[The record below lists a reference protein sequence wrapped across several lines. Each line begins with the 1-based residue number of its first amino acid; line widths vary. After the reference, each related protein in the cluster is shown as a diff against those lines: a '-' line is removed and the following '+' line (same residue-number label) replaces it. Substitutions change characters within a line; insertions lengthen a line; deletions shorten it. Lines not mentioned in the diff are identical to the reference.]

1 MYGTITEFFYQALSM
16 LVLGIESSCDETGV
30 AIYDSD
36 AGLLAHA
43 LHSQIDTHRVHGGV
57 VPELASRDHINY
69 LVPLLD
75 KVLQQTGLD
84 KKALDGVAYTAGPGL
99 IGALLVGSCF
109 AKSLAYALQIP
120 ALAIHHL
127 EAHLLAA
134 KMETPSLQFPFIA
147 LLVSGGHCQ
156 LVEVKDLGEYH
167 ILGDT
172 LDDAVG
178 EAFDK
183 TAKLMGIP
191 YPGGPVLA
199 ALADQCESTPYRF
212 PRPMTDRPGLD
223 FSFSGLK
230 TFALNTWSQS
240 TKDERARAEI
250 AKAFQ
255 QAVVDTLMIKC
266 KRAVQESGC
275 KELVVAGGVG
285 ANKALRSGLSEW
297 IQSIGGTIYF
307 PALEYCTDNGAMI
320 AYAGCLRMLRGEKDL
335 SSSVEVKAR
344 WPLA

>member
-1 MYGTITEFFYQALSM
+1 M

>member
-1 MYGTITEFFYQALSM
+1 M
-16 LVLGIESSCDETGV
+16 LVLGFESSCDETGI

-43 LHSQIDTHRVHGGV
+43 LHSQIDTHRIHGGV
-57 VPELASRDHINY
+57 VPELASRDHVNY
-69 LVPLLD
+69 LIPLMNE
-75 KVLQQTGLD
+75 VLQQASLD
-84 KKALDGVAYTAGPGL
+84 KKALHGIAYTAGPGL

-109 AKSLAYALQIP
+109 AKSLAYALNIP
-120 ALAIHHL
+120 ALAVHHL

-134 KMETPSLQFPFIA
+134 KMETPSLDFPFIA

-156 LVEVKDLGEYH
+156 LIEVRALGEYRL
-167 ILGDT
+167 LGDT

-199 ALADQCESTPYRF
+199 ALADQCETTPYRF

-230 TFALNTWSQS
+230 THSLTTWNQS
-240 TKDERARAEI
+240 AKDERACSEI

-255 QAVVDTLMIKC
+255 LAVIETLIIKC
-266 KRAVQESGC
+266 KRAVQEAGC
-275 KELVVAGGVG
+275 KRLVVAGGVG
-285 ANKALRSGLSEW
+285 ANKALRLALRDWMDSLDGE
-297 IQSIGGTIYF
+297 IYF
-307 PALEYCTDNGAMI
+307 PALEYCTDNGAMV
-320 AYAGCLRMLRGEKDL
+320 AYAGCLRMLNGEKDL
-335 SSSVEVKAR
+335 SIGVEVKAR

>member
-1 MYGTITEFFYQALSM
+1 M
-16 LVLGIESSCDETGV
+16 LVLGIESSCDETGI

-57 VPELASRDHINY
+57 VPELASRDHVNY
-69 LVPLLD
+69 LIPLLD
-75 KVLQQTGLD
+75 EVLQRANL
-84 KKALDGVAYTAGPGL
+84 KKQDLDGIAYTAGPGL
-99 IGALLVGSCF
+99 IGALLVGACF
-109 AKSLAYALQIP
+109 AKSLAYALNIP
-120 ALAIHHL
+120 ALGIHHL

-134 KMETPSLQFPFIA
+134 KMETPSLEFPFIA

-156 LVEVKDLGEYH
+156 LIEVKALGQYRL
-167 ILGDT
+167 LGDT

-230 TFALNTWSQS
+230 TFSLNTWNQS
-240 TKDERARAEI
+240 NKDEQARAEI

-255 QAVVDTLMIKC
+255 QAVVETLIIKC
-266 KRAVQESGC
+266 KRAIQESEC
-275 KELVVAGGVG
+275 KRLVVAGGVG
-285 ANKALRSGLSEW
+285 ANKALRLALQQW
-297 IQSIGGTIYF
+297 MQSIGGEIYF
-307 PALEYCTDNGAMI
+307 PALEYCTDNGAMV
-320 AYAGCLRMLRGEKDL
+320 AYAGCLRMLSGEKD
-335 SSSVEVKAR
+335 SHVGVEVKAR